1 MDFQTGIDKSVYLH
15 LDFWKELLE
24 ENPEIQKIE
33 NMGSK
38 ITQTVEQVREQFY
51 KLREI
56 YSNHIKCLEI
66 YGYFLKD
73 IVNDDIEG
81 EKILDNVKYAKN
93 SQSINKQF
101 VDQDRLKYG
110 ENSNTA
116 ILTVSG
122 NYGEIGVITNLNNEI
137 TR

>member
-1 MDFQTGIDKSVYLH
+1 
-15 LDFWKELLE
+15 
-24 ENPEIQKIE
+24 
-33 NMGSK
+33 MGSK
-38 ITQTVEQVREQFY
+38 ITSTVEYVRESFA

-93 SQSINKQF
+93 SQNVNK
-101 VDQDRLKYG
+101 
-110 ENSNTA
+110 
-116 ILTVSG
+116 
-122 NYGEIGVITNLNNEI
+122 
-137 TR
+137 